1 MNTAQAHSGENLG
14 KSGRIATNTLVL
26 FVRMF
31 LIIVINLYAVRV
43 VLQNLGE
50 TDYGV
55 FNTIAGVVLTSTFLS
70 HTLALS
76 VQRFYSYAIGKQEGA
91 YLREIFSASLLI
103 VILLSLL
110 ILILFESVG
119 IWFVDTQLIIPA
131 DRLPAARW
139 IFQFAL
145 FSFILTLLQI
155 PFIAAV
161 FAHED
166 MGFYAL
172 ISTIDCILR
181 LLVAWL
187 IGLTAADHLILY
199 GGGLLGIAFL
209 VFLSYVFI
217 ACRRY
222 TECRFKKVKQ
232 KEVYKELLSF
242 SGWTMYGNISGMAM
256 IQGSTILLNVF
267 FGPLANAAFAIA
279 NQIYNALGSL
289 SNTVVLAF
297 RPAMIKSY
305 AEQKFD
311 YLDGL
316 FYVHNK
322 ALLYLQIAVCLPLVC
337 EMPTILH
344 WWLGDFSQEMVV
356 FSRLFVVYVVGLV
369 MNNPISTII
378 QATGHVKYYS
388 LTVESITILSLP
400 VAWLFFRLGYPSF
413 TLFVVMIVI
422 CILAHLVRLICLHHY
437 YPSFSYRQYIFTLIV
452 PATICVLLS
461 LLAVIPLH
469 RSISSDV
476 LRFLSVV
483 AVSTVVISLC
493 AYFIGLNRDER
504 SSVTRFVKHY
514 IRR

>member
-1 MNTAQAHSGENLG
+1 MNTEQVHSDGNLR

-26 FVRMF
+26 FARMF
-31 LIIVINLYAVRV
+31 FIIIINLYAVRI
-43 VLQNLGE
+43 VLRNLGE
-50 TDYGV
+50 IDYGI

-76 VQRFYSYAIGKQEGA
+76 VQRFYSYAIGKRDEA

-110 ILILFESVG
+110 IVIVFESVG
-119 IWFVDTQLIIPA
+119 IWFVDTQLVIPA
-131 DRLPAARW
+131 ERLAAAKW

-145 FSFILTLLQI
+145 FAFILTLLQI
-155 PFIAAV
+155 PFTAAV

-166 MGFYAL
+166 MGIYAL
-172 ISTIDCILR
+172 ISTIDCVLK

-187 IGLTAADHLILY
+187 IGLSASDHLVFY
-199 GGGLLGIAFL
+199 GVGLLGVAIL
-209 VFLSYVFI
+209 VFLSYAFV

-222 TECRFKKVKQ
+222 SECRFQKVQQKKVFR
-232 KEVYKELLSF
+232 ELLSF
-242 SGWTMYGNISGMAM
+242 SGWTMYGNLSGMAM

-289 SNTVVLAF
+289 SNTIVLAF

-305 AEQKFD
+305 AERKFD
-311 YLDGL
+311 YLDTL
-316 FYVHNK
+316 FYAHNK
-322 ALLYLQIAVCLPLVC
+322 AILYLLIVVCLPLVY

-344 WWLGDFSQEMVV
+344 WWLVDYSREMVV
-356 FSRLFVVYVVGLV
+356 FCRLFVIYIVGLV
-369 MNNPISTII
+369 MNNPISTVI

-400 VAWLFFRLGYPSF
+400 LAWLFFRLGYPSHM
-413 TLFVVMIVI
+413 LFIVMIVV
-422 CILAHLVRLICLHHY
+422 CFLAHVVRLICLHHY
-437 YPSFSYRQYIFTLIV
+437 YPSFSYRQYLFTLMV
-452 PATICVLLS
+452 PAVVCVFVS
-461 LLAVIPLH
+461 MAAVTVLH
-469 RSISSDV
+469 RSISGDV
-476 LRFLSVV
+476 ARFF
-483 AVSTVVISLC
+483 AVSCVSTILIALC
-493 AYFIGLNRDER
+493 AYFIGLNREER
-504 SSVTRFVKHY
+504 LSLTQLVKQY